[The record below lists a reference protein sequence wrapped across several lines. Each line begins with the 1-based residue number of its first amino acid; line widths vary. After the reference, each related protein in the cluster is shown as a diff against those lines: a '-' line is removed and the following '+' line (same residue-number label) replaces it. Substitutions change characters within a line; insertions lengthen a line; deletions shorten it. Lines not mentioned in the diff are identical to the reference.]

1 MKYVHSAVL
10 SGFFVLAASN
20 AQAVGRLADVS
31 IIDRDS
37 GEVLTTHYFRGEY
50 WVAGRPGARY
60 AIAVRNQRGE
70 RLLAVAAVDG
80 VNVVS
85 GDTASWAQTGYV
97 FAPWQSY
104 EITGWRK
111 SDAEI
116 AAFEFTSAPD
126 AYATRTGRAAN
137 LGVVGV
143 ALFRER
149 PVAPVAVV
157 APMAVEPDSD
167 FRLRSEQSAASA
179 SAPAA
184 DGAASGSL
192 ERSARRSLST
202 DKLGT
207 GHGGREHSEVTATE
221 FERLHERPDEVIRIR
236 YDSLHNLLAMGV
248 IRQPRSEWPTPDPF
262 PQSPMVRYVPDPP
275 SFR

>member
-1 MKYVHSAVL
+1 MKYVH
-10 SGFFVLAASN
+10 LAALTGLFALAGGN

-37 GEVLTTHYFRGEY
+37 GELLATHYFRGEY

-70 RLLAVAAVDG
+70 RLLAVASVDG

-85 GDTASWAQTGYV
+85 GETAAWDQTGYV
-97 FAPWQSY
+97 FAPWQGY

-149 PVAPVAVV
+149 AVAPVAVV
-157 APMAVEPDSD
+157 PDD
-167 FRLRSEQSAASA
+167 DGRLRAEQSAESSA
-179 SAPAA
+179 APAAPAA
-184 DGAASGSL
+184 DGAANQAP
-192 ERSARRSLST
+192 ERSARRGMLA

-207 GHGGREHSEVTATE
+207 GHGGREYSAVSATE

-236 YDSLHNLLAMGV
+236 YDSLRNLIAMGV
-248 IRQPRSEWPTPDPF
+248 IPPPRTLVPTPNPF
-262 PQSPMVRYVPDPP
+262 PQSPVARYVPDPP
-275 SFR
+275 GFR